1 LVAASPLYNMDI
13 SIIGASGNIGREI
26 ALGVI
31 RGKILGKSENL
42 QLVGR
47 KSPQSEK
54 AMLGLSIDIADAYA
68 ETMPS
73 IEIVTTP
80 EEVRGDVIIIVGG
93 VSLSSNKSTN
103 RDDLAKQNSEI
114 FRSYAEQIA
123 KNSKNAIVIII
134 TNPVEL
140 GVHVFCEYLPR
151 NQVLGMGAY
160 LDTLRFQNQIAY
172 EFNVKRGSVH
182 GLVLGEHGTGI
193 VPIWSSVKI
202 YGLKEDYSKKRI
214 AALVMKRHKDNL
226 QRHLSRI
233 CDLIGEGQIEKFYK
247 SFYKFGPDS
256 RVFLGPLISNFT
268 GAKTIAGAAGA
279 TMRLLR
285 TIASSN
291 IDLVACQVKLEGEF
305 LGIHGVIGAPVFVC
319 NNGIFKVE
327 NMKNL
332 WESEKKEL
340 IAVSETINEKIDRW
354 T

>member
-1 LVAASPLYNMDI
+1 MDI

-26 ALGVI
+26 ALGII
-31 RGKILGKSENL
+31 RGKIIGKSDNL
-42 QLVGR
+42 QFVGR
-47 KSPQSEK
+47 KSPQSERT
-54 AMLGLSIDIADAYA
+54 MLGLSIDIADSYA
-68 ETMPS
+68 ETMPN
-73 IEIVTTP
+73 IETVTSP
-80 EEVRGDVIIIVGG
+80 EDVRGDVIIVVGG

-123 KNSKNAIVIII
+123 KNAKNAIVIII

-182 GLVLGEHGTGI
+182 GMVLGEHGTGI

-202 YGLKEDYSKKRI
+202 YGLKEEYSKKRI
-214 AALVMKRHKDNL
+214 SDLVKKRRKENL

-233 CDLIGEGQIEKFYK
+233 CDLIDKGQIQKFYE

-268 GAKTIAGAAGA
+268 GAKTIAGATGA

-305 LGIHGVIGAPVFVC
+305 LGIHGIIGAPVFVC
-319 NNGIFKVE
+319 NNGVFKVE
-327 NMKNL
+327 KMNNL
-332 WESEKKEL
+332 WETEKREL
-340 IAVSETINEKIDRW
+340 IAVSEVISAKISKW